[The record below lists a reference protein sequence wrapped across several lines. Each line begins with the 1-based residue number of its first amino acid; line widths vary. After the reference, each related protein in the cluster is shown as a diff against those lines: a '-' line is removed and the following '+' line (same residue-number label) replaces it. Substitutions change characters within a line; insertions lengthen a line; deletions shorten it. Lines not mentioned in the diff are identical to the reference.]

1 MTNPITPS
9 TCLIACASGLQLL
22 FLSCVEVDVTQ
33 AKDVA
38 RGKRVLGD
46 VAAICEVSE
55 TDGTLINI
63 SKICKTLVNGSLG
76 ASDG

>member
-9 TCLIACASGLQLL
+9 TCLIACASGLQL
-22 FLSCVEVDVTQ
+22 FFCVEVDVTQ

-38 RGKRVLGD
+38 RGKRVFGE

-55 TDGTLINI
+55 TDGTLINT
-63 SKICKTLVNGSLG
+63 SKICKTLVNGSSG

>member
-1 MTNPITPS
+1 M
-9 TCLIACASGLQLL
+9 
-22 FLSCVEVDVTQ
+22 TQ

-38 RGKRVLGD
+38 RGKRVFGE

>member
-1 MTNPITPS
+1 MKSTSWACPLKVLWLMTNPITPS

-22 FLSCVEVDVTQ
+22 FCVEVDVTQ

-38 RGKRVLGD
+38 RGKRVFGE
-46 VAAICEVSE
+46 VAVICEVSE

-63 SKICKTLVNGSLG
+63 S
-76 ASDG
+76 